1 MGAVS
6 VRSLGAADEAAA
18 EALLDEML
26 AGRHQAR
33 LGERIDVLSLAGA
46 GAWDGDRLVGVV
58 TWTEPEPGPA
68 PAPVGDDGDDARSR
82 SELAAL
88 AVALDRWGL
97 GVGGILVE
105 TAAEAARAAGASA
118 QWLVTTNDNL
128 DALRL
133 YQRHGYRL
141 TELRAGAVDEARRAK
156 PAIPEAGRHGI
167 PLHDELVLERDL
179 PAPRPGNA

>member
-1 MGAVS
+1 VGAVT
-6 VRSLGAADEAAA
+6 VRSLAAADEAAA

-26 AGRHQAR
+26 AGRHQVR
-33 LGERIDVLSLAGA
+33 LGERIDVLSLSGA

-58 TWTEPEPGPA
+58 TWTEPS
-68 PAPVGDDGDDARSR
+68 GDGGR

-105 TAAEAARAAGASA
+105 TAAAAASAAGATA

-156 PAIPEAGRHGI
+156 PTIPEAGRHGI

-179 PAPRPGNA
+179 SAPRPGNA

>member
-1 MGAVS
+1 
-6 VRSLGAADEAAA
+6 
-18 EALLDEML
+18 ML
-26 AGRHQAR
+26 AGRHQVR
-33 LGERIDVLSLAGA
+33 LGERIDVLSLSGA

-58 TWTEPEPGPA
+58 TWTSPGPWPGPA
-68 PAPVGDDGDDARSR
+68 PVAGGGDDAR

-105 TAAEAARAAGASA
+105 TAAEAALAAGATA

-141 TELRAGAVDEARRAK
+141 AELHADAVAAARRAK
-156 PAIPEAGRHGI
+156 PSIPETGEYGI
-167 PLHDELVLERDL
+167 PMRDQLVLERPL
-179 PAPRPGNA
+179 SPAAP